1 MVTEESYCTQQTGLS
16 LDQPGSAERTSPGGM
31 SVHSCS
37 NNELSILD
45 YLLSANAAVKGGLK
59 KRRKTA
65 FSTSQVSEMTLS
77 LLFFMFL
84 SASAKAFKCSY
95 SKKAH

>member
-1 MVTEESYCTQQTGLS
+1 MVTEESYRRQQTGLS
-16 LDQPGSAERTSPGGM
+16 LDQPGSAEWTSPGGM
-31 SVHSCS
+31 PV

-45 YLLSANAAVKGGLK
+45 YLLSANAVVKRGLK

-65 FSTSQVSEMTLS
+65 FSTSQASEMTLS